1 MQYTQTELINAA
13 LSAPDTAPMTL
24 EQIVSQEI
32 EDFRKSPQYAEILTA
47 EEYYKNRSD
56 IQKKQVDIEGRSNCR
71 IEHPIYRRVVDQ
83 KVRYLLSRPWS
94 VSTENKQYGDALTA
108 LFDNEF
114 RRKIQRI
121 GKNAIRD
128 GVGWLQPYIDSE
140 GKLCFSV
147 LPYKEVIPLWKRVD
161 ELDGFIR
168 FYEQT
173 VFIGQKRKRVGHAEF
188 WNLEGVRRFTDE
200 NNDGHYKEIPEE
212 QESHFT
218 YGPQPYNW
226 TSVPLIWLRYNEE
239 ELPLL
244 RFIKELVDD
253 YNWQT
258 SVTADVLRD
267 IAKFIY
273 VLRNYGG
280 EDLGQ
285 FLVELKK
292 HLAIRVD
299 GDGGVDKLQADI
311 NVDAVLSFLDKQR
324 RDLYDF
330 ASAVDTKDPDLGNAS
345 GKAIGFRYMDLDADC
360 ADLGAELQAAFLR
373 MKPFLDTWLQMKG
386 VGDFRSETFDIQ
398 FNMDMPVDETEI
410 IANINSSA
418 SLLSK
423 RTLLENHPW
432 VKDVD
437 AELAAIKKQREQ
449 EMKDYPRSGVPGYR
463 HWRRSRPQVHG
474 AWRDPQAGLRC
485 CQKGR
490 VHKLQRRGIQRP
502 YWNSVFWRRD
512 QLYHHRRTEYPRS
525 L

>member
-345 GKAIGFRYMDLDADC
+345 GKAIGFWYMDLDADC

-449 EMKDYPRSGVPGYR
+449 EMKDYGKDLFSDDDDGGDPG
-463 HWRRSRPQVHG
+463 G
-474 AWRDPQAGLRC
+474 DPN
-485 CQKGR
+485 QK
-490 VHKLQRRGIQRP
+490 
-502 YWNSVFWRRD
+502 
-512 QLYHHRRTEYPRS
+512 
-525 L
+525 

>member
-24 EQIVSQEI
+24 EQIISQEI
-32 EDFRKSPQYAEILTA
+32 DEFTKSARYREILTA
-47 EEYYKNRSD
+47 EEYYRNRSD
-56 IQKKQVDIEGRSNCR
+56 IQKKAVDIDGRSNSR

-94 VSTENKQYGDALTA
+94 VSTENKQYGERLTEM
-108 LFDNEF
+108 FDNRF
-114 RRKIQRI
+114 RRKIRQF
-121 GKNAIRD
+121 GKNSIKS
-128 GVGWLQPYIDSE
+128 GIGWLQPFIGDD
-140 GKLCFSV
+140 GTLQFSV
-147 LPYKEVIPLWKRVD
+147 LPTHEVIPLWTD
-161 ELDGFIR
+161 AEQTELDSFIR
-168 FYEQT
+168 FYKQV
-173 VFIGQKRKRVGHAEF
+173 VFIGNVRTIVGRAEY
-188 WNLEGVRRFTDE
+188 WSPDGVRRFVDS
-200 NNDGHYKEIPEE
+200 NNSGLYKEDTEAR
-212 QESHFT
+212 ESHFV
-218 YGPQPYNW
+218 YGGKPYNW
-226 TSVPLIWLRYNEE
+226 THTPLIWARYNEE
-239 ELPLL
+239 CLPLL
-244 RFIKELVDD
+244 RFIKELADD

-267 IAKFIY
+267 VAKFIY

-311 NVDAVLSFLDKQR
+311 NVDAVMTFLDKQH

-360 ADLGAELQAAFLR
+360 SDLAAEMQAAFLQ
-373 MKPFLDTWLQMKG
+373 MKPFLDTWFQLKG
-386 VGDFRSETFDIQ
+386 YGDFSGDSFDIQ

-410 IANINSSA
+410 ISNINNSA
-418 SLLSK
+418 SLLSQ

-437 AELAAIKKQREQ
+437 AELAALDEQRQ
-449 EMKDYPRSGVPGYR
+449 KEMERYG
-463 HWRRSRPQVHG
+463 
-474 AWRDPQAGLRC
+474 AGLFGDGSGDLN
-485 CQKGR
+485 QK
-490 VHKLQRRGIQRP
+490 
-502 YWNSVFWRRD
+502 
-512 QLYHHRRTEYPRS
+512 
-525 L
+525 

>member
-1 MQYTQTELINAA
+1 M
-13 LSAPDTAPMTL
+13 
-24 EQIVSQEI
+24 
-32 EDFRKSPQYAEILTA
+32 
-47 EEYYKNRSD
+47 
-56 IQKKQVDIEGRSNCR
+56 
-71 IEHPIYRRVVDQ
+71 
-83 KVRYLLSRPWS
+83 
-94 VSTENKQYGDALTA
+94 
-108 LFDNEF
+108 
-114 RRKIQRI
+114 
-121 GKNAIRD
+121 
-128 GVGWLQPYIDSE
+128 
-140 GKLCFSV
+140 
-147 LPYKEVIPLWKRVD
+147 
-161 ELDGFIR
+161 
-168 FYEQT
+168 
-173 VFIGQKRKRVGHAEF
+173 
-188 WNLEGVRRFTDE
+188 
-200 NNDGHYKEIPEE
+200 
-212 QESHFT
+212 
-218 YGPQPYNW
+218 
-226 TSVPLIWLRYNEE
+226 PLIWLRYNEE

-449 EMKDYPRSGVPGYR
+449 EMKDYGKDLFSDDDAGGDPG
-463 HWRRSRPQVHG
+463 G
-474 AWRDPQAGLRC
+474 DPN
-485 CQKGR
+485 QK
-490 VHKLQRRGIQRP
+490 
-502 YWNSVFWRRD
+502 
-512 QLYHHRRTEYPRS
+512 
-525 L
+525 

>member
-1 MQYTQTELINAA
+1 MPNNFT
-13 LSAPDTAPMTL
+13 P
-24 EQIVSQEI
+24 
-32 EDFRKSPQYAEILTA
+32 
-47 EEYYKNRSD
+47 
-56 IQKKQVDIEGRSNCR
+56 
-71 IEHPIYRRVVDQ
+71 
-83 KVRYLLSRPWS
+83 
-94 VSTENKQYGDALTA
+94 
-108 LFDNEF
+108 
-114 RRKIQRI
+114 
-121 GKNAIRD
+121 
-128 GVGWLQPYIDSE
+128 
-140 GKLCFSV
+140 
-147 LPYKEVIPLWKRVD
+147 
-161 ELDGFIR
+161 IR

-449 EMKDYPRSGVPGYR
+449 EMKDYGKDLFSDDDDGGDPG
-463 HWRRSRPQVHG
+463 G
-474 AWRDPQAGLRC
+474 DPN
-485 CQKGR
+485 QK
-490 VHKLQRRGIQRP
+490 
-502 YWNSVFWRRD
+502 
-512 QLYHHRRTEYPRS
+512 
-525 L
+525 

>member
-13 LSAPDTAPMTL
+13 LSAPGTAPMTL
-24 EQIVSQEI
+24 EQIISQEI
-32 EDFRKSPQYAEILTA
+32 EDFKKSPRYAEILTA
-47 EEYYKNRSD
+47 EEYYRNRSD
-56 IQKKQVDIEGRSNCR
+56 IQKKMVDIEGRSNSR

-94 VSTENKQYGDALTA
+94 VSTENKQYGDTLNA
-108 LFDNEF
+108 LFDNGF
-114 RRKIQRI
+114 RRKIRRL

-128 GVGWLQPYIDSE
+128 GIGWLQPYINSA
-140 GKLCFSV
+140 GGLCFSV
-147 LPYKEVIPLWKRVD
+147 LPAREVIPLWTD
-161 ELDGFIR
+161 SENTELDGFIR

-173 VFIGQKRKRVGHAEF
+173 VYIGQTRKIVGHAEY
-188 WNLEGVRRFTDE
+188 WNAEGVRRFTDE
-200 NNDGHYKEIPEE
+200 NNSGLYREIPEE
-212 QESHFT
+212 QENHFT
-218 YGPQPYNW
+218 YGSQPYNW

-280 EDLGQ
+280 EDLNQ

-292 HLAIRVD
+292 TMAIRVD

-311 NVDAVLSFLDKQR
+311 NVDAVMAFLDKQR

-360 ADLGAELQAAFLR
+360 TDLGAELQAAFLR

-386 VGDFRSETFDIQ
+386 AGDFRSETFDIQ

-437 AELAAIKKQREQ
+437 EELAAIKKQREQ
-449 EMKDYPRSGVPGYR
+449 EMKDYGQDLFTDDGGDPG
-463 HWRRSRPQVHG
+463 G
-474 AWRDPQAGLRC
+474 DTA
-485 CQKGR
+485 K
-490 VHKLQRRGIQRP
+490 
-502 YWNSVFWRRD
+502 
-512 QLYHHRRTEYPRS
+512 E
-525 L
+525 

>member
-173 VFIGQKRKRVGHAEF
+173 VFIGQKRKKVGHAEF

-200 NNDGHYKEIPEE
+200 NNDGHYM
-212 QESHFT
+212 
-218 YGPQPYNW
+218 N
-226 TSVPLIWLRYNEE
+226 
-239 ELPLL
+239 
-244 RFIKELVDD
+244 
-253 YNWQT
+253 
-258 SVTADVLRD
+258 
-267 IAKFIY
+267 
-273 VLRNYGG
+273 
-280 EDLGQ
+280 
-285 FLVELKK
+285 
-292 HLAIRVD
+292 
-299 GDGGVDKLQADI
+299 
-311 NVDAVLSFLDKQR
+311 
-324 RDLYDF
+324 
-330 ASAVDTKDPDLGNAS
+330 
-345 GKAIGFRYMDLDADC
+345 
-360 ADLGAELQAAFLR
+360 
-373 MKPFLDTWLQMKG
+373 
-386 VGDFRSETFDIQ
+386 
-398 FNMDMPVDETEI
+398 
-410 IANINSSA
+410 
-418 SLLSK
+418 
-423 RTLLENHPW
+423 
-432 VKDVD
+432 
-437 AELAAIKKQREQ
+437 
-449 EMKDYPRSGVPGYR
+449 
-463 HWRRSRPQVHG
+463 
-474 AWRDPQAGLRC
+474 
-485 CQKGR
+485 
-490 VHKLQRRGIQRP
+490 
-502 YWNSVFWRRD
+502 
-512 QLYHHRRTEYPRS
+512 
-525 L
+525 